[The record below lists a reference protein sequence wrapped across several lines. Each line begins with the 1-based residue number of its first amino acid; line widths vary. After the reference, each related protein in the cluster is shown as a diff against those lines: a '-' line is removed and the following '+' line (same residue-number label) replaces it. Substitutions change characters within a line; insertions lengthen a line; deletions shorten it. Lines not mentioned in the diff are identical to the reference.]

1 MFTGKEIMKYI
12 DSFFLWL
19 FLKLFF
25 FRVILK
31 LHFYRRKICS
41 FPFLNERRSALSIC
55 YRYSHIHR
63 PSRSFTQSH
72 AVSHTSVYIQYVP
85 NSIRGYFRI
94 WCEQELVIKLYMIL
108 LFWLS
113 RLKFEQ
119 ENSIS
124 FEMALCE

>member
-12 DSFFLWL
+12 DSFFLESNFKIT
-19 FLKLFF
+19 FLSKENLQ
-25 FRVILK
+25 
-31 LHFYRRKICS
+31 
-41 FPFLNERRSALSIC
+41 LSILEWTPLSPF
-55 YRYSHIHR
+55 YLLSLFAHS
-63 PSRSFTQSH
+63 PPLTKFH
-72 AVSHTSVYIQYVP
+72 AVSRTSVYIQYVP

>member
-1 MFTGKEIMKYI
+1 MNAA
-12 DSFFLWL
+12 
-19 FLKLFF
+19 
-25 FRVILK
+25 R
-31 LHFYRRKICS
+31 
-41 FPFLNERRSALSIC
+41 PFLFVIVIRTFTAPHEV
-55 YRYSHIHR
+55 
-63 PSRSFTQSH
+63 SRSLTQSR
-72 AVSHTSVYIQYVP
+72 AVSRTSVYIQYVP